1 MSTLSSA
8 VHPVYAVVTAER
20 MLRATALDGILS
32 ALGDHMDTLGPTRVD
47 GARAEL
53 SEVLDELRTMSLL
66 GGRRIVVVDDADPF
80 ITANRQSLEKY
91 CSSPADSGSLV
102 LLCNAM
108 PANTKL
114 YKIITKMGNA
124 SRLEAPKGRRVLSWL
139 QDRAQSEYGKRIGGS
154 ASQMLLDYV
163 GGALGILDA
172 ELSKL
177 VTYIGDRDEIG
188 PSDVAA
194 LTGRHREEKIFAVT
208 DAMDVGDVAGAMS
221 HWHQVLATDRAAP
234 ARALAGLAWSVR
246 RLLDVCRQWAGGA
259 NIQVLART
267 MYTDPQV
274 LRERLQR
281 SGPEQLELRQ
291 KDLLT
296 AEIEVKTGLTTV
308 ESAIEKFIVKHTVVL
323 KASA

>member
-1 MSTLSSA
+1 
-8 VHPVYAVVTAER
+8 
-20 MLRATALDGILS
+20 
-32 ALGDHMDTLGPTRVD
+32 
-47 GARAEL
+47 
-53 SEVLDELRTMSLL
+53 
-66 GGRRIVVVDDADPF
+66 
-80 ITANRQSLEKY
+80 
-91 CSSPADSGSLV
+91 
-102 LLCNAM
+102 
-108 PANTKL
+108 
-114 YKIITKMGNA
+114 
-124 SRLEAPKGRRVLSWL
+124 
-139 QDRAQSEYGKRIGGS
+139 
-154 ASQMLLDYV
+154 MLLDYV